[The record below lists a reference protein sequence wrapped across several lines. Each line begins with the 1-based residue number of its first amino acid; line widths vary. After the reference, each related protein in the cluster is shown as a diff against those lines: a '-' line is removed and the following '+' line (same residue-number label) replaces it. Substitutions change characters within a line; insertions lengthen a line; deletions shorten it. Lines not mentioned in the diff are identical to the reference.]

1 MSVFDDPNEHDDLSA
16 TQVLQ
21 LSTATTLLPTRIS
34 HCLFPHHTKPYR
46 PHPSP
51 RPPVLQP
58 HVLDSMG
65 ARLDELNRGHYEP
78 DRGKGDPAACKAAE
92 ANGGFYGPWL

>member
-1 MSVFDDPNEHDDLSA
+1 
-16 TQVLQ
+16 
-21 LSTATTLLPTRIS
+21 
-34 HCLFPHHTKPYR
+34 
-46 PHPSP
+46 
-51 RPPVLQP
+51 
-58 HVLDSMG
+58 MG